1 MTLKARAKAAGGS
14 AATLADIIGDLP
26 VDRVSQ
32 VAGLARGTLRYQLR
46 AAREDGPRRSTL
58 DAVRGAVERI
68 KKCRES

>member
-46 AAREDGPRRSTL
+46 AAREDGPRHSTL
-58 DAVRGAVERI
+58 NAVLVAVARI
-68 KKCRES
+68 NKSRES